1 MRTPSE
7 HWERVEAALAGAPLD
22 TPPVSLW
29 RHFPELDQQAES
41 LAAATLGWQRRFAF
55 DLVKAMPP
63 GDYPVI
69 AWGGAS
75 EYRGNPNGTR
85 TVTLY
90 PVQRAEDWATI
101 RPQPV
106 DRGAFRMVI
115 ESVRIVVEELAGTVP
130 VLQTI
135 FSPLTV
141 AFKLSAGRVVQDI
154 QEHPDLVAEALEAI
168 TTTMRELVRA
178 SLAAGAHGIFFATQC
193 ATADVMDADT
203 YARWGRPGDLDVL
216 REASGAPIVLLHLH
230 GSQPHFD
237 HVLDYPVNVL
247 NWHDRRAGPS
257 LREGEQRSGRCVAG
271 GIDETKIAEREPAAA
286 AAEAIDAVTQLG
298 GRHLIVTPGC
308 VIPIATPEATIEA
321 IVRAVRH
328 AGTPARQS

>member
-1 MRTPSE
+1 MQTPSE
-7 HWERVEAALAGAPLD
+7 HWERVEAALAGVPLD
-22 TPPVSLW
+22 APPVSLW
-29 RHFPELDQQAES
+29 RHFPEVDQQAES
-41 LAAATLGWQRRFAF
+41 LAAATVAWQRRFAF
-55 DLVKAMPP
+55 DFVKAMPP

>member
-22 TPPVSLW
+22 APPVSLW
-29 RHFPELDQQAES
+29 RHFPEVDQQAES
-41 LAAATLGWQRRFAF
+41 LAAATVAWQRRFAF
-55 DLVKAMPP
+55 DFVKAMPP

-75 EYRGNPNGTR
+75 EYRGSPNGTR
-85 TVTLY
+85 TVTRC

-101 RPQPV
+101 RPLRV
-106 DRGAFRMVI
+106 DRGAFRVVI
-115 ESVRIVVEELAGTVP
+115 GSVRLVVQELEGTVP

-154 QEHPDLVAEALEAI
+154 ATHPDRVREALAAI
-168 TTTMRELVRA
+168 TKTTRELIRA
-178 SLAAGAHGIFFATQC
+178 SLVAGAHGIFFATQC
-193 ATADVMDADT
+193 ATADVMDAET
-203 YARWGRPGDLDVL
+203 YAQWGCPWDLDAL
-216 REASGAPIVLLHLH
+216 AEASGASIVLLHLH
-230 GSQPHFD
+230 GPQPHFD
-237 HVLDYPVNVL
+237 LVLDYPVNVL

-271 GIDETKIAEREPAAA
+271 GIDETRLAEREPEAAA
-286 AAEAIDAVTQLG
+286 DEAVDAVRQLG
-298 GRHLIVTPGC
+298 GRHLMVTPGC

-321 IVRAVRH
+321 IVRAVRR
-328 AGTPARQS
+328 AGAPARQN